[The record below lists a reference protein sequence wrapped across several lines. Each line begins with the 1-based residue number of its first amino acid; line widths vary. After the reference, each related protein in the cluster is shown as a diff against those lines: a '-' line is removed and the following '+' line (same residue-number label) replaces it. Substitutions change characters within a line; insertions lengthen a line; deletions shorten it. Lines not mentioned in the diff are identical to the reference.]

1 MAYALDHEEDALPP
15 VPTRAAVEADIAE
28 WQARVA
34 HLLKTVEAWI
44 PQDGRFQTFHS
55 TGSVFERRMQ
65 VVGITTPYKVPILTI
80 KSAGK
85 GAGRGLV
92 LFPEYRWVTGTRGQL
107 VLSDG
112 DRLHCVADGGTA
124 DAPDWVLIRDGSIHL
139 EPFTREV
146 FLHLLEAM
154 E

>member
-1 MAYALDHEEDALPP
+1 MAYALDHEDDALPP

-34 HLLKTVEAWI
+34 RLLKTVEAWI
-44 PQDGRFQTFHS
+44 PQDGRFQILH
-55 TGSVFERRMQ
+55 GSMPVFERRMQ
-65 VVGITTPYKVPILTI
+65 MVGITEPYNVPILSI
-80 KSAGK
+80 EK
-85 GAGRGLV
+85 AGRGLV
-92 LFPEYRWVTGTRGQL
+92 LCPEYRWVTGTRGQL

-124 DAPDWVLIRDGSIHL
+124 DAPDWVLIRDGSFHL
-139 EPFTREV
+139 EPFTKEV
-146 FLHLLEAM
+146 FLPLLEAV

>member
-44 PQDGRFQTFHS
+44 SQDGGFQVLH
-55 TGSVFERRMQ
+55 GSKTVFERRMQ
-65 VVGITTPYKVPILTI
+65 MVGITEPYDVPILSI
-80 KSAGK
+80 ERD
-85 GAGRGLV
+85 GRGLV

-146 FLHLLEAM
+146 FLQLLEAM